1 MSYHDRLLKLNWQTL
16 ESRRTFSL
24 LFYVVKALY
33 GIIFY
38 MGMVIYT
45 PALALNAATGMS
57 LTASIIST
65 GLVCIFYTTIGGIK
79 AVLWTDA
86 FQTLVMAGGIVAIII
101 AGTMEVG
108 GFNKVWAIADEG
120 ERINFFDMR
129 TDLTIRNTF
138 WTVTVGTFM
147 TTFHAFGMNQ
157 AIAQRCLSLGS
168 VQKAKRAIGVAVL
181 AEWAVIILMGLSGV
195 VMYSYYFD
203 CDPYT
208 DGKVF
213 SPDQIMPYMVMEVFA
228 KTPGIPGIFLSS
240 VISASLSTLS
250 SGLNAMAAVAGEDII
265 KILWP
270 RIQEKTYTAISKLLC
285 LVFGFLAIGVA
296 FLAMG
301 MGDQVLEIGISIAG
315 LTRGAVI
322 ATYTLGVCSAR
333 INNKGIILGTV
344 VSTGILIWIKVG
356 KTFADNIR
364 SDRLSLSVE
373 GCVLDENST
382 NLTYYSTTPAGIET
396 LVSFTESSPNET
408 ANAERTVLENFYS
421 LSFHLYGTFGFL
433 MTVVVAIIV
442 SAITGFNDPESVNK
456 RLLIDIGDAFCCFL
470 PRWWQR
476 KLHIVDDVI
485 DDEQK
490 DVKIRGMTN
499 GTAYEEISQGL
510 VESPTD
516 KEYSAT
522 TYDTTI

>member
-1 MSYHDRLLKLNWQTL
+1 
-16 ESRRTFSL
+16 
-24 LFYVVKALY
+24 
-33 GIIFY
+33 

-101 AGTMEVG
+101 AGSMEVG

-228 KTPGIPGIFLSS
+228 QTPGIPGIFLSS

-285 LVFGFLAIGVA
+285 MSIFV
-296 FLAMG
+296 
-301 MGDQVLEIGISIAG
+301 ISFYCCTTQYIVY
-315 LTRGAVI
+315 VI
-322 ATYTLGVCSAR
+322 
-333 INNKGIILGTV
+333 
-344 VSTGILIWIKVG
+344 
-356 KTFADNIR
+356 
-364 SDRLSLSVE
+364 
-373 GCVLDENST
+373 
-382 NLTYYSTTPAGIET
+382 
-396 LVSFTESSPNET
+396 SP
-408 ANAERTVLENFYS
+408 VHY
-421 LSFHLYGTFGFL
+421 
-433 MTVVVAIIV
+433 
-442 SAITGFNDPESVNK
+442 K
-456 RLLIDIGDAFCCFL
+456 
-470 PRWWQR
+470 
-476 KLHIVDDVI
+476 
-485 DDEQK
+485 
-490 DVKIRGMTN
+490 
-499 GTAYEEISQGL
+499 
-510 VESPTD
+510 
-516 KEYSAT
+516 
-522 TYDTTI
+522 